1 MGGLPAAR
9 GLAPLDMQ
17 AHSQGFAQQMAM
29 AVMATAQAAQQAA
42 ERQANLAR
50 EAQAASATSERMFYS
65 HMMSTSASRQA
76 DRAAVAARSEAAGR
90 NHQLAVQASQQQ
102 ANQPM
107 QMQQQTFLLH
117 AQGENARIAAAA
129 AANAAATREANFR
142 AGNERR
148 EYALMATGP
157 QGGGCE
163 GSSETGD
170 GEG

>member
-17 AHSQGFAQQMAM
+17 AHSQGFAQQMAL
-29 AVMATAQAAQQAA
+29 AAMATAQAAQAA

-76 DRAAVAARSEAAGR
+76 DRDAVAARSEAAGR

-117 AQGENARIAAAA
+117 AQGESARIAAAA
-129 AANAAATREANFR
+129 AANAAATREATFR

-148 EYALMATGP
+148 GYALMATGP

-163 GSSETGD
+163 GSPETGD
-170 GEG
+170 GEE